1 VNAPKSIFQK
11 SNLYRAANSGLPSFL
26 VGRGWWWGRELWFQT
41 RPYSHRAKHLGLHDH
56 LGLVPPLI
64 LLEKNRVN
72 FGASKK
78 SRIRAEKYPSV
89 VSRAKRDRATQ
100 ISDHYLRSQPFP
112 LRCKPITS
120 RLIREPFGLDDLLR
134 EQESLGDALVGVH
147 VAYFELDR
155 EIACAAA
162 SRMRAS
168 MPMRSQGRCAW
179 RSHKARCYP

>member
-1 VNAPKSIFQK
+1 MRVAWSNFQVVRVWG
-11 SNLYRAANSGLPSFL
+11 LLGHVANMARISPVANRRLMRINHLSL
-26 VGRGWWWGRELWFQT
+26 NYDVVRG
-41 RPYSHRAKHLGLHDH
+41 S
-56 LGLVPPLI
+56 
-64 LLEKNRVN
+64 
-72 FGASKK
+72 
-78 SRIRAEKYPSV
+78 
-89 VSRAKRDRATQ
+89 
-100 ISDHYLRSQPFP
+100 
-112 LRCKPITS
+112 KPITS